1 MLLKNTPASD
11 QYVLGAPLF
20 KKISL
25 QLENG
30 RSIKITARNNG
41 ADTRYIKAM
50 KVNGKSY
57 SKNWLSHSELLKGA
71 EIDFS
76 MSDIPA
82 KERGI
87 KPADLPYS
95 FSNENW

>member
-1 MLLKNTPASD
+1 
-11 QYVLGAPLF
+11 
-20 KKISL
+20 
-25 QLENG
+25 
-30 RSIKITARNNG
+30 
-41 ADTRYIKAM
+41 M
-50 KVNGKSY
+50 KVNGKSF

-71 EIDFS
+71 EINFS